1 MITKFGKRFLT
12 SHMAGMVDFTTKDL
26 ALGIGDIA
34 VNSEGNDTKLN
45 FEFYRLPA
53 TLSSVDIRSANI
65 TGVAGNG
72 TSITYTADNN
82 FSVGQTIKITGISPA
97 QYNLSSAVIA
107 SSTNTQFTVTNSA
120 TGAYASG
127 GYASSY
133 SVIYKATIPQ
143 DISGVISEVGL
154 YPGSR
159 KSNNNYDSKFITS
172 FDNNLSWT
180 DGSYNPVIVYKTD
193 LFIPKIGDNMIAI
206 TTPASTAKEYTN
218 SNTTF
223 DISGYS
229 VNDSIAIAYKKADDN
244 VSRIRVKFYSS
255 DTSYCW
261 VDFTPELKG
270 TTPDKFQPLTLN
282 NLFSNVTATPPDL
295 TSIIKIGVEVTASSG
310 GATTVYFDG
319 IRINDEDTFD
329 PYFGLISRSVLTGG
343 NILTK
348 PSGRQVDIEYKL
360 ALEF

>member
-34 VNSEGNDTKLN
+34 VSSEGNDTRLN
-45 FEFYRLPA
+45 FEFYRIPA

-65 TGVAGNG
+65 TGAAGSG
-72 TSITYTADNN
+72 TVITYTADNN
-82 FSVGQTIKITGISPA
+82 FSVGQTIKITGISPS
-97 QYNLSSAVIA
+97 QYNLSSAVVA
-107 SSTNTQFTVTNSA
+107 SATNTQFTITNSA
-120 TGAYASG
+120 TGTYTSG

-159 KSNNNYDSKFITS
+159 KSSNNYDSKFITS

-193 LFIPKIGDNMIAI
+193 SFIPKIGDNMISV
-206 TTPASTAKEYTN
+206 TTSASTAKEYTN

-229 VNDSIAIAYKKADDN
+229 INDSLAIAYKKADSN
-244 VSRIRVKFYSS
+244 VSRIRIKFYSS

-261 VDFTPELKG
+261 IDFTPESG
-270 TTPDKFQPLTLN
+270 TGDRIQSSTLN
-282 NLFSNVTATPPDL
+282 NLFSNTSATPPDL

-310 GATTVYFDG
+310 GATTVHFDG

>member
-12 SHMAGMVDFTTKDL
+12 SHMAGIVDFATKDL
-26 ALGIGDIA
+26 ALGIGSISP
-34 VNSEGNDTKLN
+34 NSEGNDTKLN
-45 FEFYRLPA
+45 FEFYRLSA

-65 TGVAGNG
+65 TAAAGNG
-72 TSITYTADNN
+72 TTITYTADNN
-82 FSVGQTIKITGISPA
+82 FSVGQTIKISGISPS
-97 QYNLSSAVIA
+97 QYNLSSATVA
-107 SSTNTQFTVTNSA
+107 SSTSTQFTVTNAA
-120 TGAYASG
+120 TGSYTSG

-133 SVIYKATIPQ
+133 SVVYKATIPQ
-143 DISGVISEVGL
+143 DVSGVISEIGL
-154 YPGSR
+154 YPGFR
-159 KSNNNYDSKFITS
+159 KSINNYDSKFITS
-172 FDNNLSWT
+172 FEDSLSWT
-180 DGSYNPVIVYKTD
+180 DGSYNPVAFYKTD
-193 LFIPKIGDNMIAI
+193 SFLPKIGDSMIAI
-206 TTPASTAKEYTN
+206 TAATSTAKEYKN
-218 SNTTF
+218 SNSLY

-229 VNDSIAIAYKKADDN
+229 VNDSLAVAYKKADAN
-244 VSRIRVKFYSS
+244 TFKIRIKFYSS

-261 VDFTPELKG
+261 IDFTPEGG
-270 TTPDKFQPLTLN
+270 TGDKVQSLTLN
-282 NLFSNVTATPPDL
+282 NLFSNVSATPPDL
-295 TSIIKIGVEVTASSG
+295 TSIIKIGVEVTATSG

>member
-34 VNSEGNDTKLN
+34 VNSEGNDTRLN

-65 TGVAGNG
+65 TGASGSG
-72 TSITYTADNN
+72 TAISYTADNN
-82 FSVGQTIKITGISPA
+82 FSVGQTVKITGISPA

-107 SSTNTQFTVTNSA
+107 SATNTQFTVTNSA

-193 LFIPKIGDNMIAI
+193 SFIPKVGDNMIAV
-206 TTPASTAKEYTN
+206 TAAASTAKEYAN
-218 SNTTF
+218 LNTTF

-229 VNDSIAIAYKKADDN
+229 VNDSLAVAYKKADSN
-244 VSRIRVKFYSS
+244 VSRIRIKFYSS
-255 DTSYCW
+255 STAYCW
-261 VDFTPELKG
+261 IDFTPENG
-270 TTPDKFQPLTLN
+270 TGDRIQSSTLN

-295 TSIIKIGVEVTASSG
+295 TSIIKIGVEVTASAA

-329 PYFGLISRSVLTGG
+329 PYFGLISRSVLTGA